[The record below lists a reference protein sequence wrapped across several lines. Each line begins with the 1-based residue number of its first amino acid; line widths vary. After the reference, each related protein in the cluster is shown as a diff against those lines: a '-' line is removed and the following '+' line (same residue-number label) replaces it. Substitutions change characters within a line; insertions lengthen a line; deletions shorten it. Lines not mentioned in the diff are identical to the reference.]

1 MDSLN
6 NVISLDDYRVDKET
20 AELMVYMA
28 EVKAMIARQRQDAV
42 LIALHTL
49 FEIEREFGFLSEQE
63 IIEIA
68 NIFHR
73 QVGDGITI
81 S

>member
-1 MDSLN
+1 MDTLN
-6 NVISLDDYRVDKET
+6 NVLSLDDYRTKKET
-20 AELMVYMA
+20 AEVMAYME
-28 EVKAMIARQRQDAV
+28 EVKSMISRQRQDAV

-49 FEIEREFGFLSEQE
+49 LEIEREFGFLSEQE